1 MSIRL
6 RPKLVITTAALLLAG
21 VTTAQ
26 AAGEKVCEDYAHAA
40 IVQVRGGMSQPRCE
54 GGMRGTRWSPEWRVH
69 YDWCRGASYQDIGA
83 ERDARTNHLRACR

>member
-6 RPKLVITTAALLLAG
+6 SPNLVITAAALLLGG

-40 IVQVRGGMSQPRCE
+40 IVQVRIAMEHPRCE
-54 GGMRGTRWSPEWRVH
+54 RASGTRWSPEWRVH
-69 YDWCRGASYQDIGA
+69 YDWCLGASYQQIGA
-83 ERDARTNHLRACR
+83 ERDARTNWLRTCR

>member
-40 IVQVRGGMSQPRCE
+40 IVQVRAGMSQPRCE

-69 YDWCRGASYQDIGA
+69 YDWSRGASYQQIGA
-83 ERDARTNHLRACR
+83 ERDARTEHLRACR

>member
-6 RPKLVITTAALLLAG
+6 SPKLVITAAALLLAG

-40 IVQVRGGMSQPRCE
+40 IVQVRAGMSVPRCE

-69 YDWCRGASYQDIGA
+69 YDWCRGVSYQDIGA

>member
-6 RPKLVITTAALLLAG
+6 SPKLVITAAALLLAG

-40 IVQVRGGMSQPRCE
+40 IVQVRAGMSQPRCE

-69 YDWCRGASYQDIGA
+69 YDWCRGVSYQDIGA